1 MSKRP
6 ISESEDDNSKRV
18 KTSEINDFINCV
30 VCNEIILPPILQC
43 AEGHLI
49 CSECK
54 KHCNTC
60 PQCRCR
66 LTTSRNFI
74 FEKIIEDMKFK
85 CKYLNCNE
93 KVEYKNL
100 IEHHKTCKNKPYS
113 CYKKNC
119 GFESGELKIFVQ
131 HLVDKHKT
139 KYIKLKE
146 NEKKLMLNY
155 SENTDNSSDEEQ
167 DVRRQV
173 VDNYQISLGENE
185 SAGTMDLM
193 SDLLGLNQQSIST
206 FGRTVSHTQE
216 NFISWNQ
223 ILVEYKENIFIIYFE
238 KRTDFK
244 LQVFSLSKENNNFDY
259 KIKFKNNDNLGFT
272 FNSKAYNN
280 IEISEN
286 HSRINLEFI
295 KDNNFCITIQPSMI
309 YKVCTPSQIKFVLEF
324 L

>member
-43 AEGHLI
+43 SKGHLI

-54 KHCNTC
+54 KRCNTC

-74 FEKIIEDMKFK
+74 FEKLIEDMKFK

-93 KVEYKNL
+93 MVEYKNL
-100 IEHHKTCKNKPYS
+100 LHHHKTCKNKPYT

-131 HLVDKHKT
+131 HLVDKHKIR
-139 KYIKLKE
+139 YIKLKD

-167 DVRRQV
+167 EVRRQV
-173 VDNYQISLGENE
+173 VDNYQISLGE
-185 SAGTMDLM
+185 SANTLDLM
-193 SDLLGLNQQSIST
+193 SDLLGLNEPSVST
-206 FGRTVSHTQE
+206 FGRSVSHTQE

-223 ILVEYKENIFIIYFE
+223 ILVEHKGNIFIIFFE

-244 LQVFSLSKENNNFDY
+244 IQVFTLSKENNNFGY
-259 KIKFKNNDNLGFT
+259 KIKFKNSDNFGFT
-272 FNSKAYNN
+272 FSSKATN
-280 IEISEN
+280 EITINEN
-286 HSRINLEFI
+286 HSTNNLEFI
-295 KDNNFCITIQPSMI
+295 KDNKYCITIQPPMM